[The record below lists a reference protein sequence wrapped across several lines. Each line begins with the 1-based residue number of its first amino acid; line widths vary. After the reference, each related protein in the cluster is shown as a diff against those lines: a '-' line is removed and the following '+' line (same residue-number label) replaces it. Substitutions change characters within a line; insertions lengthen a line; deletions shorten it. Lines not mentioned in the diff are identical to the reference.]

1 MAAPSILVVDDNPA
15 NVKLAFFVLNA
26 RGFDVRTAS
35 NAEEAMAEITTRP
48 PTLVLMDLQ
57 MPGTDGLTLTRL
69 LKADPSTRGL
79 IIIAFT
85 AYAMEGDVRRR
96 STPVVM
102 ATSPSPS
109 TRASSPTRWPAFCE
123 RRAEQPSLY
132 GARSCSS

>member
-85 AYAMEGDVRRR
+85 AYAMQGDAEKALDAGCDGYI
-96 STPVVM
+96 TKPID
-102 ATSPSPS
+102 
-109 TRASSPTRWPAFCE
+109 TRIFADQVSGFLRT
-123 RRAEQPSLY
+123 
-132 GARSCSS
+132 AR

>member
-1 MAAPSILVVDDNPA
+1 MAAQSILVVDDNPA

-69 LKADPSTRGL
+69 LKADPSTRDL

-85 AYAMEGDVRRR
+85 AYAMGGDAQKALAAGCDGYI
-96 STPVVM
+96 TKPID
-102 ATSPSPS
+102 
-109 TRASSPTRWPAFCE
+109 TRLFADQVSGFLRT
-123 RRAEQPSLY
+123 
-132 GARSCSS
+132 AR